1 MSGHAIISGGS
12 SGIGLAIARQLAGS
26 GWRLSLLARD
36 RDRLAEAAELL
47 AADGAMT
54 VRIRSVDVA
63 DQPALASAVQDAVA
77 ALGPPSLLI
86 AAAGMVVPGHFAELE
101 DAAFTRTMA
110 VNYLGSLYLVRAA
123 LPALRLARAPRIVL
137 ISSGAGLL
145 GLYGYAAYA
154 PTKFAVRGL
163 AEALRSELAPEGI
176 GVSVVFPPDTD
187 TPQLHA
193 ERRLRPLA
201 TSRIATGARVQPADA
216 VARAILRGI
225 RRNRFVIAPGWEM
238 TTLAWLHSLLG
249 PLLHR
254 FWFDRV
260 IRACHRQPPTGP
272 MSQITCQPAQDDGL
286 F

>member
-12 SGIGLAIARQLAGS
+12 SGIGLAIARELASS

-36 RDRLAEAAELL
+36 RDRLAASADLL
-47 AADGAMT
+47 AADGAMA
-54 VRIRSVDVA
+54 VRVHPVDVA
-63 DQPALASAVQDAVA
+63 DQPALAAAVQEAVA

-110 VNYLGSLYLVRAA
+110 VNYLGSLHLVRAA
-123 LPALRLARAPRIVL
+123 LPALRRVPGSRIVL
-137 ISSGAGLL
+137 LSSGAGLI
-145 GLYGYAAYA
+145 GLYGYTAYA

-201 TSRIATGARVQPADA
+201 TSRIAAGARVQPADA
-216 VARAILRGI
+216 VARAILRGV

-238 TTLAWLHSLLG
+238 AALAWLHSFVG

-254 FWFDRV
+254 FWFDRI
-260 IRACHRQPPTGP
+260 IRGCRRQPPAGDV
-272 MSQITCQPAQDDGL
+272 SGITCQPAQDDRIS
-286 F
+286 

>member
-1 MSGHAIISGGS
+1 MSGHAIVSGGS
-12 SGIGLAIARQLAGS
+12 SGIGLAIARQLAGT

-36 RDRLAEAAELL
+36 RDRLAASADLL
-47 AADGAMT
+47 AADGAMA
-54 VRIRSVDVA
+54 VRVRSVDVA
-63 DQPALASAVQDAVA
+63 DQPALESAVQDAVA

-86 AAAGMVVPGHFAELE
+86 AAAGMVVPGHFADLP
-101 DAAFTRTMA
+101 DSAFTRTMA
-110 VNYLGSLYLVRAA
+110 VNYLGSLHLVRAA
-123 LPALRLARAPRIVL
+123 LPALRLARDPRIVL
-137 ISSGAGLL
+137 VSSGAGLI
-145 GLYGYAAYA
+145 GLYGYSAYA

-163 AEALRSELAPEGI
+163 AEALRSELAPDGI

-187 TPQLHA
+187 TPQLRE

-201 TSRIATGARVQPADA
+201 TSRIAAGASVQPADA
-216 VARAILRGI
+216 VARAILRGV

-260 IRACHRQPPTGP
+260 IRDCRRQPPAADV
-272 MSQITCQPAQDDGL
+272 SRITCQPARDDRIS
-286 F
+286 